1 MRRGRTVCLFISS
14 IVTQEHAVRVSN
26 KFRSVAAVWLYA
38 ARFLYHVFAHVDVCL
53 DAMELRREDPIGWLK
68 LQMLASEEKGRLSS

>member
-1 MRRGRTVCLFISS
+1 MGRGRTVCLFISS

-26 KFRSVAAVWLYA
+26 TFRSVAAVLLYA
-38 ARFLYHVFAHVDVCL
+38 ARFCTTSLPMSTRVL
-53 DAMELRREDPIGWLK
+53 DAMELRRKDPIERLK